1 MALDPRG
8 MGEAIVR
15 NLPARTGRSLQQWLD
30 LLAQDG
36 PADAREQVAWLQR
49 THGLGRVTAQ
59 VVVGH
64 AGGRDVLDVAA
75 YDAPDT
81 LVAGLFG
88 PPGSALR
95 LRYEALRA
103 EIEAAVPG
111 ARVTA
116 CKGYVGF
123 SARRQFA
130 AVRPRRGGLELGLRP
145 GGVEVPGEAP
155 VKGLGGGGLTR
166 AVLVDTADGRPPAAV
181 LAAIVDAAR

>member
-111 ARVTA
+111 ARARPTPGTPPPTRTPPA
-116 CKGYVGF
+116 DPRSRHPRPTRPNRATK
-123 SARRQFA
+123 SA
-130 AVRPRRGGLELGLRP
+130 PRRHSVSRIRRNP
-145 GGVEVPGEAP
+145 Q
-155 VKGLGGGGLTR
+155 T
-166 AVLVDTADGRPPAAV
+166 T
-181 LAAIVDAAR
+181 